1 MTQAG
6 HPAPLTLGGIQL
18 PKRSIQLPMRSIQL
32 PMRNGVSASVVS
44 VPQGAPHL
52 LDFLAQRMPGI
63 SRSEWAERLAQGLV
77 LHEDGQA
84 ALPDQSCQPGQRLYY
99 YRHLADEPVL
109 PFQAQVLF
117 EDEHLLVV
125 DKPHFMPVT
134 PSGRYVQQSLLVQL
148 KRQTGCADLV
158 PLHRIDRETA
168 GLVLLGKRLQE
179 RDAYHALFRDHQIH
193 KIYHAVAAHAPHL
206 KLPRVYASRLV
217 PGEPFFRTQEVP
229 GPANS
234 ETRIA
239 LLHTDGQRALYGL
252 EPISGKRHQLRVHM
266 NTLGIPIEGDPFY
279 PTVLRGPNAPE
290 DFSQPLQLLAQSV
303 RFTDPITGQARAW
316 TSRLRLTRSPP

>member
-1 MTQAG
+1 MRESG
-6 HPAPLTLGGIQL
+6 HP
-18 PKRSIQLPMRSIQL
+18 IQL

-99 YRHLADEPVL
+99 YRHLDDEPVL

-117 EDEHLLVV
+117 EDDHLLVV

-168 GLVLLGKRLQE
+168 GLVLFGKRMQD
-179 RDAYHALFRDHQIH
+179 RDAYHALFRDHLIH
-193 KIYHAVAAHAPHL
+193 KTYHAVAAHALHL
-206 KLPRVYASRLV
+206 QLPRVYASRLV

-229 GPANS
+229 GPTNS
-234 ETRIA
+234 ESRVA
-239 LLHTDGQRALYGL
+239 LLHTDGQRALYAL

-266 NTLGIPIEGDPFY
+266 NAMGIPIEGDQFY
-279 PTVLRGPNAPE
+279 PAVLRGPEAPE

-303 RFTDPITGQARAW
+303 RFTDPITGQAREW
-316 TSRLRLTRSPP
+316 TSRLRLSISPP

>member
-1 MTQAG
+1 MHESV
-6 HPAPLTLGGIQL
+6 HP
-18 PKRSIQLPMRSIQL
+18 IQL

-52 LDFLAQRMPGI
+52 LDFLAQRMPGV
-63 SRSEWAERLAQGLV
+63 SRQQWSDRLAQGLV
-77 LHEDGQA
+77 LLENGQA

-117 EDEHLLVV
+117 EDAHLLVV

-168 GLVLLGKRLQE
+168 GLVLLGKRLQD

-193 KIYHAVAAHAPHL
+193 KTYLAVAAHAPQL
-206 KLPRVYASRLV
+206 KLPLLYASRLV

-239 LLHTDGQRALYGL
+239 LLHTDGQRALYAL

-266 NTLGIPIEGDPFY
+266 NALGIPIEGDPFY
-279 PTVLRGPNAPE
+279 PTVLRGPDAPE
-290 DFSQPLQLLAQSV
+290 DFGQPLQLLAKSL
-303 RFTDPITGQARAW
+303 RFTDPITGHARAW
-316 TSRLRLTRSPP
+316 TSGLHLTLSAP

>member
-1 MTQAG
+1 MRESGQAV
-6 HPAPLTLGGIQL
+6 LM
-18 PKRSIQLPMRSIQL
+18 PMRD
-32 PMRNGVSASVVS
+32 GVSASVVS

-63 SRSEWAERLAQGLV
+63 SRNEWAQRLAQGLV

-84 ALPDQSCQPGQRLYY
+84 ALPHHRCQPGQRLYY
-99 YRHLADEPVL
+99 YRHLPDEPVL
-109 PFQAQVLF
+109 LFQAQVLF

-134 PSGRYVQQSLLVQL
+134 PTGRYVQQSLLVQL

-168 GLVLLGKRLQE
+168 GLVLFGKRLQE

-193 KIYHAVAAHAPHL
+193 KTYHAVAAHAPHL
-206 KLPRVYASRLV
+206 QLPLVHASRLV
-217 PGEPFFRTQEVP
+217 PGEPFFRTKEEP
-229 GPANS
+229 GPTNS

-239 LLHTDGQRALYGL
+239 LLHTDDLRALYAL

-266 NTLGIPIEGDPFY
+266 NALGIPIEGDLFY

-303 RFTDPITGQARAW
+303 RFSDPITGQNREWA
-316 TSRLRLTRSPP
+316 SGLRLTLSAP

>member
-1 MTQAG
+1 MHETG
-6 HPAPLTLGGIQL
+6 HAVPM
-18 PKRSIQLPMRSIQL
+18 PMRD
-32 PMRNGVSASVVS
+32 GVSASVVS

-63 SRSEWAERLAQGLV
+63 SRTEWAERLAQGLV

-134 PSGRYVQQSLLVQL
+134 PTGRYVQQSLLVQL
-148 KRQTGCADLV
+148 KRQTGCAELV

-193 KIYHAVAAHAPHL
+193 KTYHAVAAHAPHL
-206 KLPRVYASRLV
+206 KLPRVHTSRLV

-234 ETRIA
+234 ETRIT
-239 LLHTDGQRALYGL
+239 LLHTDGQRALYTL

-266 NTLGIPIEGDPFY
+266 NALGIPIEGDQFY
-279 PTVLRGPNAPE
+279 PTILRGPDEAE
-290 DFSQPLQLLAQSV
+290 DFSKPLQLLAQSV
-303 RFTDPITGQARAW
+303 RFTDPITGQSRAW
-316 TSRLRLTRSPP
+316 TSGLRLQWRAVPSDPCRT

>member
-1 MTQAG
+1 MRESG
-6 HPAPLTLGGIQL
+6 HP
-18 PKRSIQLPMRSIQL
+18 IQL

-99 YRHLADEPVL
+99 YRHLDDEPVL

-117 EDEHLLVV
+117 EDDHLLVV

-168 GLVLLGKRLQE
+168 GLVLFGKRMQD
-179 RDAYHALFRDHQIH
+179 RDAYHALFRDHLIH
-193 KIYHAVAAHAPHL
+193 KTYHAVAAHAPHL
-206 KLPRVYASRLV
+206 QLPRVYASRLV

-229 GPANS
+229 GPTNS
-234 ETRIA
+234 ESRVA
-239 LLHTDGQRALYGL
+239 LLHTDGQRALYAL

-266 NTLGIPIEGDPFY
+266 NAMGIPIEGDQFY
-279 PTVLRGPNAPE
+279 PAVLRGPEAPE

-303 RFTDPITGQARAW
+303 RFTDPITGQAREW
-316 TSRLRLTRSPP
+316 TSRLRLSISPP

>member
-1 MTQAG
+1 MHESV
-6 HPAPLTLGGIQL
+6 HP
-18 PKRSIQLPMRSIQL
+18 IQL
-32 PMRNGVSASVVS
+32 PMRNGVSASVLS

-52 LDFLAQRMPGI
+52 LDFLAQRMPGV
-63 SRSEWAERLAQGLV
+63 SRQQWSDRLAQGLV

-117 EDEHLLVV
+117 EDAHLLVV

-168 GLVLLGKRLQE
+168 GLVLLGKRLQD

-193 KIYHAVAAHAPHL
+193 KTYHAVAAHAPQL
-206 KLPRVYASRLV
+206 KLPLLYASRLV

-239 LLHTDGQRALYGL
+239 LLHTDGQRALYAL

-266 NTLGIPIEGDPFY
+266 NALGIPIEGDPFY
-279 PTVLRGPNAPE
+279 PTVLRGPDAPE
-290 DFSQPLQLLAQSV
+290 DFGQPLQLLAQSL
-303 RFTDPITGQARAW
+303 RFTDPITGHARAW
-316 TSRLRLTRSPP
+316 TSGLNLTLSAP

>member
-1 MTQAG
+1 MRESG
-6 HPAPLTLGGIQL
+6 HP
-18 PKRSIQLPMRSIQL
+18 IQL

-84 ALPDQSCQPGQRLYY
+84 ALPDQCCQPGQRLYY
-99 YRHLADEPVL
+99 YRHLADEPTL

-117 EDEHLLVV
+117 EDDHLLVV

-134 PSGRYVQQSLLVQL
+134 PTGRYVQQSLLVQL
-148 KRQTGCADLV
+148 KRQTCCADLV

-168 GLVLLGKRLQE
+168 GLVLFGKRLQD
-179 RDAYHALFRDHQIH
+179 RDAYHALFRDHQIQ
-193 KIYHAVAAHAPHL
+193 KTYHAVAAHARHL
-206 KLPRVYASRLV
+206 QLPRVYASRLV

-229 GPANS
+229 GPTNS

-239 LLHTDGQRALYGL
+239 MLHTDGQRALYAL

-266 NTLGIPIEGDPFY
+266 NALGIPIEGDQFY
-279 PTVLRGPNAPE
+279 PMVLRGPDAPE

-303 RFTDPITGQARAW
+303 RFTDPITGQTREW
-316 TSRLRLTRSPP
+316 TSGLRLTLSPP

>member
-1 MTQAG
+1 MRESG
-6 HPAPLTLGGIQL
+6 HP
-18 PKRSIQLPMRSIQL
+18 IQL

-84 ALPDQSCQPGQRLYY
+84 ALPDQSCQPSQRLYY
-99 YRHLADEPVL
+99 YRHLDDEPVL

-117 EDEHLLVV
+117 EDDHLLVV
-125 DKPHFMPVT
+125 DKPHFIPVT

-168 GLVLLGKRLQE
+168 GLVLFGKRMQD
-179 RDAYHALFRDHQIH
+179 RDAYHALFRDHLIH
-193 KIYHAVAAHAPHL
+193 KTYHAVAAHAPHL
-206 KLPRVYASRLV
+206 QLPRVYASRLV

-229 GPANS
+229 GPTNS
-234 ETRIA
+234 ESRVA
-239 LLHTDGQRALYGL
+239 LLHTDGQRALYAL

-266 NTLGIPIEGDPFY
+266 NAMGIPIEGDQFY
-279 PTVLRGPNAPE
+279 PAVLRGPEAPE

-303 RFTDPITGQARAW
+303 RFTDPITGQAREW
-316 TSRLRLTRSPP
+316 TSRLRLSISPP

>member
-1 MTQAG
+1 MNESG
-6 HPAPLTLGGIQL
+6 PSLRL
-18 PKRSIQLPMRSIQL
+18 PTRGNQLPMRSIQL

-99 YRHLADEPVL
+99 YRHLADEPML
-109 PFQAQVLF
+109 PFQAQIVYQ
-117 EDEHLLVV
+117 DAHLLIA

-168 GLVLLGKRLQE
+168 GLVLFGKRLQD
-179 RDAYHALFRDHQIH
+179 RDAYHALFRDHLIH
-193 KIYHAVAAHAPHL
+193 KTYHAVAAHAPHL
-206 KLPRVYASRLV
+206 KLPLVHTSRLV

-234 ETRIA
+234 ETRVA
-239 LLHTDGQRALYGL
+239 LLHTDGPRALYAL

-266 NTLGIPIEGDPFY
+266 NVLGIPIEGDPFY
-279 PTVLRGPNAPE
+279 PTVLRGPDAPE

-303 RFTDPITGQARAW
+303 RFTDPITGQTREW
-316 TSRLRLTRSPP
+316 TSRLRLTLSPP

>member
-1 MTQAG
+1 MT
-6 HPAPLTLGGIQL
+6 
-18 PKRSIQLPMRSIQL
+18 RSGRVAHMPSHE
-32 PMRNGVSASVVS
+32 GVSASVVS
-44 VPQGAPHL
+44 VPHGAPHL

-99 YRHLADEPVL
+99 YRHLAEEPVL

-117 EDEHLLVV
+117 EDDHLLVA

-148 KRQTGCADLV
+148 KRLTACADLV

-168 GLVLLGKRLQE
+168 GLVLLGKRLHE
-179 RDAYHALFRDHQIH
+179 RDAYHALFRDKHIH
-193 KIYHAVAAHAPHL
+193 KTYHAVAAWPPEVA
-206 KLPRVYASRLV
+206 LPRVHTSRLV
-217 PGEPFFRTQEVP
+217 PGEPFFRTQEVA
-229 GPANS
+229 GQANS
-234 ETRIA
+234 ETRIS
-239 LLHTDGQRALYGL
+239 LLRTAGERALYQL
-252 EPISGKRHQLRVHM
+252 EPITGKRHQLRVHM
-266 NTLGIPIEGDPFY
+266 NALGMPIEGDLFY
-279 PTVLRGPNAPE
+279 PTVLRGPDAPE

-303 RFTDPITGQARAW
+303 QFTDPHTGQARVFE
-316 TSRLRLTRSPP
+316 SQLQLQL

>member
-1 MTQAG
+1 MNQVG
-6 HPAPLTLGGIQL
+6 HAVPLPSRG
-18 PKRSIQLPMRSIQL
+18 IQL

-117 EDEHLLVV
+117 EDDHLLVV

-148 KRQTGCADLV
+148 KRQTGCTDLV

-168 GLVLLGKRLQE
+168 GLVLFGKRLQE
-179 RDAYHALFRDHQIH
+179 RDAYHALFRDHLIH
-193 KIYHAVAAHAPHL
+193 KTYHAVAAHEPHL
-206 KLPRVYASRLV
+206 KLPLVHTSRLV

-229 GPANS
+229 GIANS
-234 ETRIA
+234 ETRVA
-239 LLHTDGQRALYGL
+239 LLQKDGQRALYAL
-252 EPISGKRHQLRVHM
+252 EPISGRRHQLRVHM
-266 NTLGIPIEGDPFY
+266 NAMGIPIEGDQFY
-279 PTVLRGPNAPE
+279 PTVLRGPDAPE

-303 RFTDPITGQARAW
+303 RFTDPITGQTRAW
-316 TSRLRLTRSPP
+316 TTRMRLSISPP

>member
-1 MTQAG
+1 MNES
-6 HPAPLTLGGIQL
+6 APSL
-18 PKRSIQLPMRSIQL
+18 RLPMRD
-32 PMRNGVSASVVS
+32 GVSASVVS
-44 VPQGAPHL
+44 VPHGAPHL

-99 YRHLADEPVL
+99 YRHLDDEPVL

-117 EDEHLLVV
+117 EDDHLLVV

-134 PSGRYVQQSLLVQL
+134 PTGRYVQQSLLVQL

-168 GLVLLGKRLQE
+168 GLVLFGKRLEE
-179 RDAYHALFRDHQIH
+179 RDPYHALFRDHQIH
-193 KIYHAVAAHAPHL
+193 KTYHAVAAHAPHL
-206 KLPRVYASRLV
+206 QLPLVHTSRLV

-229 GPANS
+229 GPVNS

-239 LLHTDGQRALYGL
+239 LLHTDGQRALYAL

-266 NTLGIPIEGDPFY
+266 NALGIPIEGDQFY
-279 PTVLRGPNAPE
+279 PTVLRGPDAPE
-290 DFSQPLQLLAQSV
+290 DFSQPLQLLAQAV
-303 RFTDPITGQARAW
+303 RFTDPINGQIREW
-316 TSRLRLTRSPP
+316 RSGLGLKLSPL

>member
-1 MTQAG
+1 
-6 HPAPLTLGGIQL
+6 
-18 PKRSIQLPMRSIQL
+18 
-32 PMRNGVSASVVS
+32 
-44 VPQGAPHL
+44 
-52 LDFLAQRMPGI
+52 MPGI

-84 ALPDQSCQPGQRLYY
+84 ALPHQSCQPGLRLYY

-109 PFQAQVLF
+109 PVQAKVLF
-117 EDEHLLVV
+117 EDEHLLVA

-134 PSGRYVQQSLLVQL
+134 PTGRYVQQSLLVQL

-168 GLVLLGKRLQE
+168 GLVLFGKRLHE
-179 RDAYHALFRDHQIH
+179 RDAYHALFRNHLIH
-193 KIYHAVAAHAPHL
+193 KTYHAVAGHAPHL
-206 KLPRVYASRLV
+206 KLPLAHTSRLV

-239 LLHTDGQRALYGL
+239 LLHTDGQRALYAL

-266 NTLGIPIEGDPFY
+266 NALGIPIEGDLFY
-279 PTVLRGPNAPE
+279 PTVLRGPDAPE
-290 DFSQPLQLLAQSV
+290 DFSQPLQLLAQAV
-303 RFTDPITGQARAW
+303 QFTDTITGQIRNW
-316 TSRLRLTRSPP
+316 TSGLRLTLRPP

>member
-1 MTQAG
+1 
-6 HPAPLTLGGIQL
+6 
-18 PKRSIQLPMRSIQL
+18 MRK
-32 PMRNGVSASVVS
+32 GVSASVVS

-52 LDFLAQRMPGI
+52 LDFLAQRMPRI

-77 LHEDGQA
+77 LQEDGQP
-84 ALPDQSCQPGQRLYY
+84 ALPHQACHAGQRFYY

-117 EDEHLLVV
+117 ENDHLLVV

-134 PSGRYVQQSLLVQL
+134 PTGRYVQQSLLVQL

-193 KIYHAVAAHAPHL
+193 KTYHAVAAHAPQL
-206 KLPRVYASRLV
+206 KLPLVHTSRLV

-239 LLHTDGQRALYGL
+239 LLHTDGQRALYAL

-266 NTLGIPIEGDPFY
+266 NALGIPIEGDLFY
-279 PTVLRGPNAPE
+279 PSVLRGPDAPE

-316 TSRLRLTRSPP
+316 TSGLRLTLSPP

>member
-1 MTQAG
+1 MHESV
-6 HPAPLTLGGIQL
+6 HP
-18 PKRSIQLPMRSIQL
+18 IQL

-52 LDFLAQRMPGI
+52 LDFLAQRMPGV
-63 SRSEWAERLAQGLV
+63 SRQQWSDRLAQGLV

-117 EDEHLLVV
+117 EDAHLLVV

-168 GLVLLGKRLQE
+168 GLVLLGKRLQD

-193 KIYHAVAAHAPHL
+193 KTYHAVAAHAPQL
-206 KLPRVYASRLV
+206 KLPLLYASRLV

-239 LLHTDGQRALYGL
+239 LLHTDGQRALYAL
-252 EPISGKRHQLRVHM
+252 EPISGKRHQLRVQM
-266 NTLGIPIEGDPFY
+266 NALGIPIEGDPFY
-279 PTVLRGPNAPE
+279 PTVLRGPDAPE
-290 DFSQPLQLLAQSV
+290 DFGQPLQLLAKSL
-303 RFTDPITGQARAW
+303 RFTDPITGYARAW
-316 TSRLRLTRSPP
+316 TSGLHLTLSAP